1 MKTIWKVYY
10 KKRQNL
16 DPFHVEYIRRR
27 LTAFFGLLIILIMT
41 SACNTQPANNNKVEI
56 EINQAIRIGLFL
68 PTKHKN
74 QIVKDKAKNYYN
86 SAKLAAEDLRPMPL
100 EIILYET
107 DGTPETIQKKAEEA
121 VNDDIQ
127 IAIGTLDNAEA
138 LPLATILKVSGKKLL
153 SFSAHEKPLGH
164 NIFNMGIGKINLADQ
179 VLEYS
184 INEGYDNFL
193 VLEGINQED
202 DIGLA
207 DLKRLIMKKK
217 GTILK
222 YVKVSDTSKYLTE
235 VKSIIEK
242 FHSDSRKEAVII
254 LGTPDQNMVFVLASL
269 KELMAESEGSR
280 IQVIGLSR
288 WSTKSN
294 LLTEPALKNAWFP
307 LINKKRINE
316 FLKRYHAFYGS
327 KPSLES
333 AIAYDSIA
341 AIGALIKNSKETYI
355 TDPFSISAL
364 TNSSGFLG
372 VLGAF
377 RLLPNGSLERLLG
390 IGESQAGRV
399 KIIKNPPE
407 TFY

>member
-1 MKTIWKVYY
+1 MKTIWKVYF
-10 KKRQNL
+10 KKRKDL
-16 DPFHVEYIRRR
+16 DPFHVEYIRRS

-41 SACNTQPANNNKVEI
+41 SACNTQPANNNKLEI
-56 EINQAIRIGLFL
+56 EITQAIRIGLFL

-107 DGTPETIQKKAEEA
+107 DGTLETIQKKAEEA
-121 VNDDIQ
+121 VNDDIH

-138 LPLATILKVSGKKLL
+138 LTLATILKVSGKKLL
-153 SFSAHEKPLGH
+153 SFSAHEKTLGR

-184 INEGYDNFL
+184 INEGYNNFL

-202 DIGLA
+202 DIELA
-207 DLKRLIMKKK
+207 DLKRLIMKKN

-254 LGTPDQNMVFVLASL
+254 LGTPDQNMVFVLASF

-294 LLTEPALKNAWFP
+294 L
-307 LINKKRINE
+307 
-316 FLKRYHAFYGS
+316 
-327 KPSLES
+327 
-333 AIAYDSIA
+333 
-341 AIGALIKNSKETYI
+341 
-355 TDPFSISAL
+355 
-364 TNSSGFLG
+364 
-372 VLGAF
+372 
-377 RLLPNGSLERLLG
+377 
-390 IGESQAGRV
+390 
-399 KIIKNPPE
+399 
-407 TFY
+407 